1 MAANPLDERI
11 KKAFDF
17 YADATKQLITLS
29 TGIIALMITFAKE
42 ILKTLSGPAKIPLM
56 AALIVYLVSILFGS
70 GTLLNLTGQLE
81 PYNKEKVPEDEWT
94 PETWP
99 RPSIHDSRV
108 NRYSKLQIVLFL
120 FATSLIVLSALLSAF
135 RS

>member
-1 MAANPLDERI
+1 MPENSLHERL

-42 ILKTLSGPAKIPLM
+42 ILKTLTGPAKIPLM
-56 AALIVYLVSILFGS
+56 AALILYVISICFGL

-81 PYNKEKVPEDEWT
+81 PYNDQKVPQEEWR
-94 PETWP
+94 PENWP

-108 NRYSKLQIVLFL
+108 NIYSKLQVVLFI

-135 RS
+135 KP